1 MKFIPSCWAVALGA
15 LVLFTTCSRD
25 NADLGAPNGAAAG
38 KLKVV
43 ATTTMITDLVRQ
55 VGGDL
60 VDVQGLMGVGVDPH
74 GYTAKPSDADKLKAA
89 DMIIYNGLMLEGQIE
104 PMLKGMKKNKKHVYA
119 VTDKI
124 PRDKLLK
131 PEEFEGHHDPHVWF
145 DPTLWVHCLDTV
157 VEGLSKADV
166 ANKVKYEK
174 RGAKLRVE
182 FLALHEWAKGRMTDL
197 PEKPVLI
204 TSHDAFNYFGRA
216 YNLEVVGLQGIS
228 TDDEASTKQYTRI
241 ADLIKNR
248 KVKAVFTE
256 SSVNSAPIEQLCRD
270 TGTVKGGELFSDAMG
285 QPGKMM
291 GPEGDQYNVG
301 TYQGMIRHNVNTVVK
316 SLK

>member
-1 MKFIPSCWAVALGA
+1 MTRNKMKFIPSCWAVVLGA

-104 PMLKGMKKNKKHVYA
+104 PMLKGMKINKKHVYA

-145 DPTLWVHCLDTV
+145 DPTLWVQGQV
-157 VEGLSKADV
+157 REEGCQV
-166 ANKVKYEK
+166 A
-174 RGAKLRVE
+174 
-182 FLALHEWAKGRMTDL
+182 
-197 PEKPVLI
+197 
-204 TSHDAFNYFGRA
+204 
-216 YNLEVVGLQGIS
+216 
-228 TDDEASTKQYTRI
+228 
-241 ADLIKNR
+241 
-248 KVKAVFTE
+248 
-256 SSVNSAPIEQLCRD
+256 C
-270 TGTVKGGELFSDAMG
+270 
-285 QPGKMM
+285 
-291 GPEGDQYNVG
+291 
-301 TYQGMIRHNVNTVVK
+301 
-316 SLK
+316 